1 MRFIEDLKDSIK
13 AVGNIQDSFA
23 YLESA
28 IKENTGEQKKS
39 RKAIEELCMSQD
51 QFMKTLS
58 NFLNFEQRQLIA
70 KEKREL
76 ERENMMKPTEAD
88 NLY

>member
-1 MRFIEDLKDSIK
+1 MIRFIKDYK
-13 AVGNIQDSFA
+13 KMVRNIPDGFA

-28 IKENTGEQKKS
+28 IRENTEEQKKS
-39 RKAIEELCMSQD
+39 RIAIEELCMSQE

-70 KEKREL
+70 KEKRQL
-76 ERENMMKPTEAD
+76 EKENMMKLTDAD
-88 NLY
+88 KLY